1 MGIIEVKE
9 MPIKDLKFAPYN
21 PRKISEQ
28 QMKALKLSIE
38 KNGLV
43 NPIIWNK
50 KTGFVVGG
58 NQRLAALIDLEYE
71 KTWVAVIDVSEEREK
86 AINLALNK
94 ISGDWDYEML
104 KDMFQSI
111 SEDDWEMTGFQPSEI
126 SILNADDLDFDLSDF
141 KETAQEMEGQAK
153 DIRGYIVYLTFSE
166 KEEANRWL
174 EENGFEEQFKS
185 NARTMVIEMT

>member
-141 KETAQEMEGQAK
+141 KEAAQEMEGQTK
-153 DIRGYIVYLTFSE
+153 DIRDYIVYLTFSE

>member
-153 DIRGYIVYLTFSE
+153 DIRDYIIYLTFSE
-166 KEEANRWL
+166 KEEADRWL

>member
-141 KETAQEMEGQAK
+141 KETAQEMEGQTK
-153 DIRGYIVYLTFSE
+153 DIRDYIVYLTFSE
-166 KEEANRWL
+166 KEEADRWL